1 MYKDSEMN
9 GNQTSQE
16 RRCQEKH
23 VRVDTAMS
31 ETTITTIDL
40 LVSEVAFMTSL
51 IDTYFARTIQANS
64 SINMRFSVGSSSMFI
79 QSLLE

>member
-1 MYKDSEMN
+1 MATKQVKSAVN
-9 GNQTSQE
+9 
-16 RRCQEKH
+16 CQEKH

-31 ETTITTIDL
+31 ETTITTVDL

-79 QSLLE
+79 

>member
-31 ETTITTIDL
+31 ETTITTVDL
-40 LVSEVAFMTSL
+40 LVSEVAFVTSL
-51 IDTYFARTIQANS
+51 IDTYFARIIQANN
-64 SINMRFSVGSSSMFI
+64 SINMRLSVGSSSMFI
-79 QSLLE
+79 